1 MLIRF
6 LACKNSKHEHHKMQ
20 VQEGKNAKNG
30 GKKSNSLQNMK
41 VVTQYELVPVI
52 SCSQLVVI
60 IMLYRSITNVS
71 IKLSL

>member
-1 MLIRF
+1 
-6 LACKNSKHEHHKMQ
+6 MQ

-30 GKKSNSLQNMK
+30 GTKSDSLQNMK
-41 VVTQYELVPVI
+41 VVTQDELVPVI

-60 IMLYRSITNVS
+60 ITLYRSITNVS